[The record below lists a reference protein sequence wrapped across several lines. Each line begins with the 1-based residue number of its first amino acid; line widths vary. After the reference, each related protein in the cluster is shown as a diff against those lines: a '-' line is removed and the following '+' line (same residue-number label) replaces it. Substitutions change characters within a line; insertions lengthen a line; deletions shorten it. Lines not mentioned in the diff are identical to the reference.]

1 MIDRLEQFLHIVCS
15 FLFTECLVLLLSD
28 LIKELLSADVLHDQ
42 VDILIVI
49 ISLKVFH
56 NIRMIEFVKDRYFLY
71 DAIDVLFQFVL
82 IQDFYCNF

>member
-1 MIDRLEQFLHIVCS
+1 MIYRLEQFLHVVCS
-15 FLFTECLVLLLSD
+15 LLLTECLVLLLRD
-28 LIKELLSADVLHDQ
+28 LIKELLSADIFHNQ

-56 NIRMIEFVKDRYFLY
+56 NIRMIKFVEDRYFFY